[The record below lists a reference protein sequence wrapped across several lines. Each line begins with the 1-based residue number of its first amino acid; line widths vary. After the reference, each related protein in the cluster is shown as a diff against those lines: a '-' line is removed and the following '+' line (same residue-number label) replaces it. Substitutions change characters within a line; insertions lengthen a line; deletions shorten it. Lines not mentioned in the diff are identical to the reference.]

1 MGKRELLLL
10 VVFVVLGVGVYQV
23 SAPAAPADTPGFS
36 LSRLVQMAK
45 AHFHGP
51 QVRRTVT
58 RTATLTVP
66 EDTDTLDL
74 GEIRGTVVV
83 EGTDQAEVSVRL
95 EAMLGGMDDADVARQ
110 EKAVQLEMKSDGT
123 TASLSLQSSNEGP
136 GPRYEMRGGPRPHYE
151 VRVEMPKRLK
161 LRLAGRGTAEVSGI
175 AGLELDEYRGELTTE
190 AVSGPITGDI
200 RDARAEFGAGA
211 ILDLDTKNGRIRA
224 EGPASVN
231 LRSERGSVDIVDPK
245 GAVAIKTDFARMDIR
260 GTGGPVTITG
270 EGGVIDLRDVAHPL
284 TIEADRLTVS
294 AELATPV
301 ATTITVSDDT
311 VDVTLPRQGGV
322 QLEASIEDGAL
333 RLPGDLTSTKND
345 QTESVSA
352 AIAGGGPIVK
362 IVVKGGEVRIRSRA
376 PQPGT

>member
-23 SAPAAPADTPGFS
+23 SAPAAPADAPGFS
-36 LSRLVQMAK
+36 LSRLFQMAK
-45 AHFHGP
+45 AHLHGP

-58 RTATLTVP
+58 RTSTLAVARDV
-66 EDTDTLDL
+66 ETLDL
-74 GEIRGTVVV
+74 GDIRGNISV
-83 EGTDQAEVSVRL
+83 EGTDSADVSVRL
-95 EAMLGGMDDADVARQ
+95 EAMLGGMDDADVDRQ
-110 EKAVQLEMKSDGT
+110 EKAVQLEMKVDGS
-123 TASLSLQSSNEGP
+123 TAILSLHSRAE
-136 GPRYEMRGGPRPHYE
+136 GPRPRYD

-190 AVSGPITGDI
+190 TISGPITGDI

-211 ILDLDTKNGRIRA
+211 NLDLDTRNARVRA
-224 EGPASVN
+224 DGPASVN
-231 LRSERGSVDIVDPK
+231 LRSDRGSVDIVDPK
-245 GAVAIKTDFARMDIR
+245 GAVAIKTDFCRMDIR

-270 EGGVIDLRDVAHPL
+270 EGGTIDLRDVAHPL

-294 AELATPV
+294 AELAAPV
-301 ATTITVSDDT
+301 ATTIVVGDDT

-333 RLPGDLTSTKND
+333 RVPADLTTTKNER
-345 QTESVSA
+345 TESVSA
-352 AIAGGGPIVK
+352 AIAGGGP
-362 IVVKGGEVRIRSRA
+362 VVKLVVKEGELRIRTRA
-376 PQPGT
+376 ANPGT

>member
-23 SAPAAPADTPGFS
+23 SAPAAPADAPGFS
-36 LSRLVQMAK
+36 LSRLMQMAK

-58 RTATLTVP
+58 RTASLTVP
-66 EDTDTLDL
+66 EDIDTLDL
-74 GEIRGTVVV
+74 GEIRGALVV
-83 EGTDQAEVSVRL
+83 EGTDRSEIVVRL
-95 EAMLGGMDDADVARQ
+95 EAMLGGMDEADVARQ
-110 EKAVQLEMKSDGT
+110 EKDVQVDMKTDGSV
-123 TASLSLQSSNEGP
+123 ASLSIHNRDS
-136 GPRYEMRGGPRPHYE
+136 GPRPRYE
-151 VRVEMPKRLK
+151 VRVEMPRRLK
-161 LRLAGRGTAEVSGI
+161 LRLAGRGSADVSGI

-211 ILDLDTKNGRIRA
+211 MLDLDTKNGRIRA
-224 EGPASVN
+224 ERPVSVN
-231 LRSERGSVDIVDPK
+231 LRSDRGSVDIVDAK
-245 GAVAIKTDFARMDIR
+245 GPVAIKTDFCRMDIR

-294 AELATPV
+294 VEFAKPV
-301 ATTITVSDDT
+301 ATTMTIRDDT
-311 VDVTLPRQGGV
+311 VDVTLPREGGV
-322 QLEASIEDGAL
+322 QLEASIEDGTL
-333 RLPGDLTSTKND
+333 RVPSDLTPTKNE
-345 QTESVSA
+345 QSEWVNA

-362 IVVKGGEVRIRSRA
+362 LVVKGGELRIRSRA
-376 PQPGT
+376 PQSGT